1 MICDINKMS
10 TFDCPI
16 CYGTYQLTDPHTVTP
31 CHHTLCYNCF
41 IHHINSGNP
50 FSHMCP
56 MCRAEISIDRTQ
68 QQTNNAAAIVLS
80 LLDLPINMT
89 DQETSVTD
97 TITYYSVSTNEQ
109 TTNWPTWNSQEASGV
124 SDTTAEWFPGHLN
137 TPTDA
142 NLFDPPQEFNITSDP
157 PWVEEDDEDDEDED
171 DEDDESSESDNSIGQ

>member
-1 MICDINKMS
+1 MS

-16 CYGTYQLTDPHTVTP
+16 CYSTYQLTDPHTVTP

-68 QQTNNAAAIVLS
+68 QQNTTASIVLS

-89 DQETSVTD
+89 DQETTVTD

-109 TTNWPTWNSQEASGV
+109 TTNWPVWNSQEAAAV
-124 SDTTAEWFPGHLN
+124 SNTTVEWFPGHI
-137 TPTDA
+137 PAHTDQ
-142 NLFDPPQEFNITSDP
+142 LVDSPQEFNITSDP
-157 PWVEEDDEDDEDED
+157 PWVEDEDDDDDDEDDDPS
-171 DEDDESSESDNSIGQ
+171 ESSESDNSIGQ